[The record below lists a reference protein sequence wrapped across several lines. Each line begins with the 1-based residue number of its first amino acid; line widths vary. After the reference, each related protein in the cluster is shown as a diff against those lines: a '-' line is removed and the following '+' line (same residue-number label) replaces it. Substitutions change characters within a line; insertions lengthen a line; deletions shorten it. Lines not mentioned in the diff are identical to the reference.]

1 MFANISERVTGA
13 LITIIYAAVVLATS
27 HFLRCCV
34 ICTNDIHAH
43 IIDVE
48 SASSSF
54 YVSSENYQEKSEDTF
69 HDFFFK
75 HNNNTEE
82 KHGTINLYCC
92 LAFLPSPSLLRS
104 N

>member
-1 MFANISERVTGA
+1 M
-13 LITIIYAAVVLATS
+13 IYM
-27 HFLRCCV
+27 R
-34 ICTNDIHAH
+34 